1 MGLSL
6 GFLLS
11 ILSDQTSV
19 NVWQEGEIIAV
30 YDGKES
36 IDDKYNK
43 LTVKSVSAGN
53 FNINIEV

>member
-1 MGLSL
+1 MLL
-6 GFLLS
+6 INLLS
-11 ILSDQTSV
+11 IIPDETPV
-19 NVWQEGEIIAV
+19 NVYREGRIIAR

-43 LTVKSVSAGN
+43 LIVKSVSAGN